1 MEDDIVAILD
11 ANRLM
16 AVSTLMANGWPQ
28 TTLVGYANEGL
39 LIYFIISRAGQ
50 KFANMQRDQRVA
62 IAISRDY
69 DDPRQIRELSI
80 AAEASEVTDPKQ
92 SERAIDLILERRPS
106 MKKLERPTR
115 ATAAVMRAAMRIVTV
130 SDYSKGFGHADVVT
144 LGPAGIIDMQAAR
157 PDDWGFT
164 PASRADGDHLDEGAR

>member
-11 ANRLM
+11 SHRLM
-16 AVSTLMANGWPQ
+16 AISTVMPNGWPQ
-28 TTLVGYANEGL
+28 STVVGYANDGL
-39 LIYFIISRAGQ
+39 LIYFVISRSGQ
-50 KFANMQRDQRVA
+50 KFANIQRDQRVG

-69 DDPRQIRELSI
+69 DDPNEIKELSI
-80 AAEASEVTDPKQ
+80 AAEASEVTDPAQ
-92 SERAIDLILERRPS
+92 RDRAIDLLLKRRPGLR
-106 MKKLERPTR
+106 KLERPDP
-115 ATAAVMRAAMRIVTV
+115 ATAAVMRAAARVITI

-164 PASRADGDHLDEGAR
+164 PSEEQ